1 MVGGPDPGYTG
12 AVADEQGDGYA
23 VTAEFYDL
31 LHGEEFLESAA
42 ARLTPF
48 ARAARVGVLEVGA
61 GTGLLTAVVARAL
74 APGVRLD
81 AVEPSA
87 AMRAVLQSRLALDH
101 ELAGRV
107 TVHACGAQEVRPAR
121 YDLVVAVDVLATLPP
136 PVRRDVLQVAG
147 ERTVPGGVLV
157 AEAPDAPGGAFG
169 PQVAGVGV
177 LGDDVVE
184 AELSAAVTEPGVRR
198 FAYTY
203 RQRRGAELVRE
214 GSESFLVWDLDEPT
228 LRAEL
233 AAAGFGS
240 AERTGDGLLVAR
252 RTPRSSR

>member
-1 MVGGPDPGYTG
+1 M
-12 AVADEQGDGYA
+12 ADQQGDGYA
-23 VTAEFYDL
+23 VTAEFYDV
-31 LHGEEFLESAA
+31 LHGEEFLESAT

-87 AMRAVLQSRLALDH
+87 AMRAVLQSRLGLDPD
-101 ELAGRV
+101 LAGRV
-107 TVHACGAQEVRPAR
+107 TVHACGAQDVPPAR

-136 PVRRDVLQVAG
+136 DVRGEVLRVAG
-147 ERTVPGGVLV
+147 ERCVPAGVLV
-157 AEAPDAPGGAFG
+157 AEAPGGPGEAFG
-169 PQVAGVGV
+169 AQVAGVGV

-184 AELSAAVTEPGVRR
+184 AELRADVEEPGVCR
-198 FAYTY
+198 FTYTY
-203 RQRRGAELVRE
+203 RQRRGGGLVRE
-214 GSESFLVWDLDEPT
+214 ASESFLVWDLDEGS

-233 AAAGFGS
+233 AEVGFGS
-240 AERTGDGLLVAR
+240 VERTGDGLLVAR
-252 RTPRSSR
+252 RD